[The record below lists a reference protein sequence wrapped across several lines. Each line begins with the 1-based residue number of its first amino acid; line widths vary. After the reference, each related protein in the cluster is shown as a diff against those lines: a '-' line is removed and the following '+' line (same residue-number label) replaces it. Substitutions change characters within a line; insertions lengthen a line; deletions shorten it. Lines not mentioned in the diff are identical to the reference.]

1 MFEMEKALALTIAG
15 MVICAALFIFF
26 SVLATDWG
34 AQIGYKVLKEIIR
47 GTVTVAEPKWVYDII
62 LDRWRF
68 AGIEYHDIPWEHKV
82 YETVLMPKVGGH
94 QVFWILA
101 AVFFGLFLMFTVM
114 FADELGVLG
123 KQYIMKLFWALTVIA
138 LLVFLGFGIA
148 FQNWILLGLAV
159 ALIPI
164 ILLGLFMTFTAWGL
178 KITWTLSAVGVLA
191 FILSGLPYLALAFIP
206 LIVLG
211 LVMGLKK

>member
-1 MFEMEKALALTIAG
+1 MEKALALTVAG

-34 AQIGYKVLKEIIR
+34 AQLSYRVLKEIIR
-47 GTVTVAEPKWVYDII
+47 GTTTYAEPKWVYDII

-68 AGIEYHDIPWEHKV
+68 VGIEYHEIPWEHKV
-82 YETVLMPKVGGH
+82 YETVLLPKVGGY

-101 AVFFGLFLMFTVM
+101 TIFFGLFLMFTVF

-123 KQYIMKLFWALTVIA
+123 KQYIMRLFWTLTVVA
-138 LLVFLGFGIA
+138 LLIFLGFGIA

-159 ALIPI
+159 ALIPV

-178 KITWTLSAVGVLA
+178 KITWTLSSIGILA
-191 FILSGLPYLALAFIP
+191 FIISGLSMLALAFIP
-206 LIVLG
+206 LIILG
-211 LVMGLKK
+211 LIMGLKK

>member
-1 MFEMEKALALTIAG
+1 MEKALALTVAG

-34 AQIGYKVLKEIIR
+34 AQLSYRVLKEIIR
-47 GTVTVAEPKWVYDII
+47 GTTTYAEPKWVYDII

-68 AGIEYHDIPWEHKV
+68 VGIEYHEIPWEHKV
-82 YETVLMPKVGGH
+82 YETVLLPKVGGY

-101 AVFFGLFLMFTVM
+101 AIFFGLFLMFTVM

-123 KQYIMKLFWALTVIA
+123 KQYIMRLFWTLTVVA
-138 LLVFLGFGIA
+138 LLIFLGFGIA

-159 ALIPI
+159 ALIPV

-178 KITWTLSAVGVLA
+178 KITWTLSSIGILA
-191 FILSGLPYLALAFIP
+191 FIISGLSMLALAFIP
-206 LIVLG
+206 LIILG
-211 LVMGLKK
+211 LIMGLKK